1 MTKTDIVAAVYEQ
14 LGLSRKESAELVD
27 EVLEV
32 IRERLERSENVK
44 LSGFGQFNVRQKNAR
59 RGRNPKTG
67 EEAEITARK
76 VVTFKASQILKQR
89 VMGTAN

>member
-32 IRERLERSENVK
+32 VRERLERGEHVK

-89 VMGTAN
+89 VMQKN